1 MNEVRRLVNI
11 LNNQPVNIYKIL
23 ADISSS
29 IPATSRVVGG
39 ASIPLPAKAPP
50 MVTCVPS
57 RLNAVQRDTRFNISV
72 MCLIWKVSFCIRLR
86 TQLQDMTS
94 SAALHEVIV
103 IASYGRTRKHER
115 FSLFLSP

>member
-39 ASIPLPAKAPP
+39 GRPFLSL
-50 MVTCVPS
+50 
-57 RLNAVQRDTRFNISV
+57 L
-72 MCLIWKVSFCIRLR
+72 RLR
-86 TQLQDMTS
+86 LAYDHMRAIS
-94 SAALHEVIV
+94 SKRSSEGHTV
-103 IASYGRTRKHER
+103 
-115 FSLFLSP
+115 